1 MHHGARARRPVY
13 ILDVTLD
20 QNDGQIRSHD
30 SHDQPVT
37 HSKTVVARFRKL
49 FIKTSVG
56 DRNY

>member
-13 ILDVTLD
+13 ILDVNVG

-49 FIKTSVG
+49 FIKT
-56 DRNY
+56 